1 MLKQL
6 TDSYYRLSTEAEALL
21 QRAIADLRGEH
32 APSAEE
38 TQKINSALMDVHAAY
53 HRVRDYAAREVEGD
67 ELPGAASPV
76 SAYVAI
82 ISSKRKITEGILEDF
97 LQAYAVNAH
106 YEEPLK
112 NAQQNAAQLLQA
124 FRTEGAEEPDVAP
137 YKAFVDGVKMGE
149 ALASDEGDRL
159 LDLVETLGKKLA
171 RGLQGGYFALPEQR
185 DEGEEPILPVESEP
199 EKTDAAPAAEEEAV
213 PAPEEPAAAGLPA
226 GEAAQHP
233 AENSVGAG
241 EMPGE
246 QTAPDEAD
254 ETACEEAWVPA
265 RSRISTALP
274 SVRKMHDAL
283 YHHTGTM
290 VLDTIGTT
298 HLINRE
304 LMEVYPF
311 KKPKDYDAAK
321 WLDSLESKGYLT
333 AYEAEGET
341 YYCPSPMLVNCIGK
355 PERAKVLQDIRNEI
369 YTAHAPMRKRKIPM
383 PLLIGAEKIKRSTL
397 NDCIGHLKTCIAF
410 YKMKMA
416 LTFNWDEEEQG
427 YLVSI
432 SPTEQAK
439 EGAFDHV
446 LFVNHDRYAE
456 RIRTEAKAVC
466 ACGDALPDADTM
478 AGAAAESCYFYT
490 DKLYRWE
497 NAWVE
502 YAWKQEEAAE
512 GSAPAPEEAPEE
524 APPAAEEHPEEHPEE
539 QIADAAQAAETPV
552 VPDAEAENAQ
562 PAAAAETVRA
572 DMPEQPLVVE
582 TPAAAVQVAGS
593 AGRRSEYLN
602 LAYSAYAQGR
612 RGIGSAMMQ
621 ALMQMHPDVR
631 PQWRK
636 WACASGDAAYTEGR
650 NATRL
655 QEIYPDADNA
665 DMADSALAVSAYIRM
680 YFSNDAAQEYW
691 VRSADAIASTL
702 TLKRMNSL
710 SELMQRLQSYVEA
723 NQCGINQATLV
734 AMRQESGIEDQFA
747 EATAKADEAL
757 KARLTETTVSNPRV
771 KNLFELLFGTGSVM
785 MDALRCICENRRG
798 EARRIRALF
807 DEIDPG
813 LIRNSQQSV
822 ENWIEFLWHNSTR
835 KMKGKNAN
843 NNIIGSARNS
853 AVNRTKN
860 VLGVISQW
868 VELCIHNAELPERTI
883 IAAAAEVKHLALL
896 LPEAI
901 GEVRACRAETKDD
914 ATGCAALLILE
925 DTLAHFSALM
935 AGESSAEAA
944 VSNAEVADC
953 SAMAVEEDGSVYI
966 IPAEDMVLPYE
977 QCEILAALLQEEP
990 VTVEDAALRFVESA
1004 MANVDPTGGNFS
1016 NGQYLLACAA
1026 RKYQPPLF
1034 AEYTESDYAARIRD
1048 AAVIVNEEEKK
1059 FHAHMEMAQAYGWFD
1074 SKREQ
1079 ERIERAVAAQCETY
1093 RIINDFSAGV
1103 ACMKRTFN
1111 RCRQAARD
1119 VNHDALVTELNS
1131 IVASFQ
1137 VEENNATIVRIR
1149 KLIEQDCYTAATAEI
1164 RKIHSDGRIED
1175 RPAVVSEGR
1184 FDFFI
1189 QNFQTYYA
1197 AVSNVNTP
1205 LEAVFNT
1212 RNSHNRK
1219 GYVGSGREMLRA
1231 WPQSPEA
1238 INPHNV
1244 SGILTRMNLEVDSVA
1259 TVGKN
1264 SEGHAA
1270 VRFKPRTAMDVVHP
1284 IADFGTNMLEG
1295 GLDVF
1300 YLAGNKTADQ
1310 YFDMIRSQIGKGTE
1324 HAAVFFVNT
1333 AMSLSVRRQLT
1344 SKIWHELRSARPLLI
1359 FDRVLALYVAES
1371 EKIDRW
1377 NILLQCALPFT
1388 MVKPYTETSSAQQ
1401 PPEMFV
1407 GRVQELRTLMAFGK
1421 DGANLLYGGRQ
1432 LGKSAILYRVEQ
1444 ELHSEANATY
1454 VVFCSISKMDAAA
1467 AVRHLVVA
1475 MRRKNVPD
1483 AERIPL
1489 DASWADMC
1497 FHLNL
1502 ILTEHPGMKL
1512 MLLIDEADILLGRD
1526 RETSYAALSEIKRV
1540 QDAFGS
1546 RFKFVFAGLHNV
1558 MRLHNEALDNNS
1570 DLPKL
1575 GSVNIKPLDY
1585 ADAEELLKKPLGYM
1599 GFMFNESEEQQAL
1612 ISMILSTTNYYPGL
1626 IHYYCASLLNTFGD
1640 GHTEPAPTRPPYEL
1654 DNKLILKLL
1663 QKEAFMEQTRQK
1675 FMMTLGI
1682 DKDEHQ
1688 YYSILAYL
1696 MAYCYDENESRIN
1709 GVSVEEI
1716 CEAAETTDIA
1726 VISCLETSQVE
1737 SLLDEL
1743 CDLNILYSAYG
1754 AQPKRYVFSR
1764 PAFKEMLGTQD
1775 DVMEAL
1781 LKYIDVEEVSQ

>member
-21 QRAIADLRGEH
+21 QRAIADLREEH
-32 APSAEE
+32 APTAEE
-38 TQKINSALMDVHAAY
+38 TQKITSALMDVHAAY
-53 HRVRDYAAREVEGD
+53 HRVRDCAAQEVEGD
-67 ELPGAASPV
+67 ELPGETSPV

-82 ISSKRKITEGILEDF
+82 INSKRMITEGILEDF
-97 LQAYAVNAH
+97 LKAYSIIAH
-106 YEEPLK
+106 FEEPLK

-124 FRTEGAEEPDVAP
+124 FRAEGVDEPDVAC

-159 LDLVETLGKKLA
+159 LDMVEKLSKKLA
-171 RGLQGGYFALPEQR
+171 RGLQGGYYALPE
-185 DEGEEPILPVESEP
+185 EP
-199 EKTDAAPAAEEEAV
+199 DAAEVSEEEA
-213 PAPEEPAAAGLPA
+213 
-226 GEAAQHP
+226 AQP
-233 AENSVGAG
+233 QAEKSGATD
-241 EMPGE
+241 ETPGE
-246 QTAPDEAD
+246 QNTPDAAT
-254 ETACEEAWVPA
+254 ETACEEAWIMA
-265 RSRISTALP
+265 RSGINTSLP

-283 YHHTGTM
+283 YHPTGAI
-290 VLDTIGTT
+290 VLSTIGTT

-304 LMEVYPF
+304 IIEVNYL
-311 KKPKDYDAAK
+311 KKPKDYDATK
-321 WLDSLESKGYLT
+321 WLDILENKGYLT
-333 AYEAEGET
+333 AYEVEGET

-355 PERAKVLQDIRNEI
+355 SERAKVLQDIRNGI

-383 PLLIGAEKIKRSTL
+383 PLLIGAEKMKRSTL
-397 NDCIGHLKTCIAF
+397 IDCIGHLKTCIAF
-410 YKMKMA
+410 YKMKMSFF
-416 LTFNWDEEEQG
+416 FNWDEEEQG
-427 YLVSI
+427 YRVSI
-432 SPTEQAK
+432 SPSEQAK
-439 EGAFDHV
+439 EGAFDNV
-446 LFVNHDRYAE
+446 LFVNQDQYAE
-456 RIRTEAKAVC
+456 RIRRDAKAVC

-478 AGAAAESCYFYT
+478 AGASAENCYFYT

-502 YAWKQEEAAE
+502 YAWKKEEAAE
-512 GSAPAPEEAPEE
+512 SSALAPEEAPEA
-524 APPAAEEHPEEHPEE
+524 APLTAEEHPEEQRTDEAQEAETPVLGTEAEATIEE
-539 QIADAAQAAETPV
+539 QETTAPV
-552 VPDAEAENAQ
+552 VPDAETESAQ
-562 PAAAAETVRA
+562 PDPTAETIRA
-572 DMPEQPLVVE
+572 DVPEQPAIVE
-582 TPAAAVQVAGS
+582 NIAAVVQSAGS
-593 AGRRSEYLN
+593 ASRCSEYLN
-602 LAYSAYAQGR
+602 LAYNAYAQGR

-631 PQWRK
+631 PLWCK

-655 QEIYPDADNA
+655 QEIYPDVDNA
-665 DMADSALAVSAYIRM
+665 GMADSALAVSAYIRM

-691 VRSADAIASTL
+691 VRSADAIASTVM
-702 TLKRMNSL
+702 LKRMNSL
-710 SELMQRLQSYVEA
+710 RELMQRLQGYVET

-734 AMRQESGIEDQFA
+734 AMRQESGVEDQFA
-747 EATAKADEAL
+747 EVTAKADEVL

-785 MDALRCICENRRG
+785 MDALQCVCENRRG
-798 EARRIRALF
+798 EARRIRTLF

-835 KMKGKNAN
+835 KMKGKNPN

-860 VLGVISQW
+860 ALGVISQW

-896 LPEAI
+896 LPAVIE
-901 GEVRACRAETKDD
+901 EVRACRAEMQDD
-914 ATGCAALLILE
+914 ATSCAALLILE

-935 AGESSAEAA
+935 AGKSSAESA
-944 VSNAEVADC
+944 VSNAEVAAC

-977 QCEILAALLQEEP
+977 QCEILAALLQDEP
-990 VTVEDAALRFVESA
+990 VTVEDAALRFVEST

-1034 AEYTESDYAARIRD
+1034 EEYTESDYAARIRD

-1093 RIINDFSAGV
+1093 RIISDFSASV

-1119 VNHDALVTELNS
+1119 GNHDALVTELNS

-1164 RKIHSDGRIED
+1164 RKIHSDGLIED

-1197 AVSNVNTP
+1197 AVSNVNTS
-1205 LEAVFNT
+1205 LEAVFT
-1212 RNSHNRK
+1212 ARNSHNRK

-1407 GRVQELRTLMAFGK
+1407 GRVQELRTLMAFGEG
-1421 DGANLLYGGRQ
+1421 GANLLYGGRQ

-1444 ELHSEANATY
+1444 ELHNEANATY
-1454 VVFCSISKMDAAA
+1454 VVFCSISKLDAAE
-1467 AVRHLVVA
+1467 AVRHLVMA

-1483 AERIPL
+1483 AQQIPL
-1489 DASWADMC
+1489 DASWKDMC
-1497 FHLNL
+1497 FHLNM

-1682 DKDEHQ
+1682 DKEEHQ

-1716 CEAAETTDIA
+1716 CEAAEETGIA
-1726 VISCLETSQVE
+1726 VISRLAISQVK

-1754 AQPKRYVFSR
+1754 SQPKRYVFSR
-1764 PAFKEMLGTQD
+1764 PAFKDMLGTQD
-1775 DVMEAL
+1775 DVTEAL